1 MKKIII
7 TTLVLAAATVTFLKA
22 NNKGVNNS
30 SLDLEDVELKA
41 NAGCEIVLELR
52 DATLYINCV
61 GDDTKCFEYK
71 EGGDGTTE
79 KTYTC
84 YGRQ

>member
-41 NAGCEIVLELR
+41 NAGCEIVLELSN
-52 DATLYINCV
+52 ATLYINCV

-71 EGGDGTTE
+71 ASDGTTE